1 MSPVSYTGKDLLS
14 GEAKRRPLIAKLN
27 RKKPQESNGTTHFS
41 DQTRRVGGF
50 PLRNWLARK
59 GIVVDAA
66 ITKKQ
71 DKELRTVFDL
81 FDVDGSGEILPPNLF
96 HTHMETTQCT
106 AQALHPHQQT
116 RVQSS

>member
-1 MSPVSYTGKDLLS
+1 LLERRRVAMSPVSDKDRGLTS
-14 GEAKRRPLIAKLN
+14 GGARRRPMSATLN
-27 RKKPQESNGTTHFS
+27 RKKPQEGKGTTHFS

-71 DKELRTVFDL
+71 DKELRIVFDL
-81 FDVDGSGEILPPNLF
+81 FDVDGSGEFLQIKLKALPQATYPP
-96 HTHMETTQCT
+96 T
-106 AQALHPHQQT
+106 AG
-116 RVQSS
+116 